1 MERRGTV
8 MQLDTKHFG
17 VINFTEDDI
26 ITFEEGL
33 PGFAWET
40 QFVLLSDGQNELFFW
55 MQSAANVDLAFVL
68 INVKKVLPYYDPK
81 VESEMLEDLG
91 TPLSYYNIAVV
102 PEDLSK
108 LRVNLKAPIV
118 INKKTRKG
126 RQVVASNE
134 EYGVRHYIFEELSQ
148 NNNISVDNGTGR

>member
-1 MERRGTV
+1 

-17 VINFTEDDI
+17 LINFEEDDI

-40 QFVLLSDGQNELFFW
+40 QFILLSDGPSDLFFW
-55 MQSAANVDLAFVL
+55 MQSAINGDLAFVL
-68 INVKKVLPYYDPK
+68 INVKQVLSYYDPQ
-81 VESEMLEDLG
+81 VDSEMLEDLG

-118 INKKTRKG
+118 INKKSRKG

-148 NNNISVDNGTGR
+148 NNHLSVNNGTGR